1 MEPTV
6 TLTKVPG
13 GARPWTSI
21 LPEPFCNNPR
31 VIVYML
37 PNEARFQKMECQ
49 EGPYK
54 GYEMTVALV
63 KRNEEEIKIPLQFT
77 GRDIGNF
84 IQQRKV
90 VTDMQGKFYQVA
102 YDGMLADMPDKLN
115 MSADFH
121 PVVGLFSKFHEELFP
136 LKDFFAKFTK
146 EAKIN
151 G

>member
-1 MEPTV
+1 MEPQSINI
-6 TLTKVPG
+6 PG
-13 GARPWTSI
+13 GARGWTSI

-37 PNEARFQKMECQ
+37 PHDAKYQKMECQ

-54 GYEMTVALV
+54 GYEMVVAIV
-63 KRNEEEIKIPLQFT
+63 KRGEEDKKIPLQFT

-90 VTDMQGKFYQVA
+90 VMDMAGRFPPVA
-102 YDGMLADMPDKLN
+102 YDGPLESIPDKLN
-115 MSADFH
+115 MSADFM
-121 PVVGLFSKFHEELFP
+121 PVVGLFTHFHEELFP
-136 LKDFFAKFTK
+136 LKDFFTNFTK
-146 EAKIN
+146 KANIN